1 MLKRLFNNQKRQNNR
16 EYTGKDLLY
25 VTATGAI
32 NGLLSP
38 VTNGI
43 CASVTKTVGTKLGLT
58 VVKETGEASLSKIN
72 SNKDLPKISISDHTY
87 MRMID
92 RNLCNTVKNNDGT
105 IIGYS
110 DFIELLASAVQN
122 TKNPGKNVVISGVQG
137 ASGIKMIVQPIY
149 DGKKLSEI
157 RIESVM

>member
-1 MLKRLFNNQKRQNNR
+1 M
-16 EYTGKDLLY
+16 
-25 VTATGAI
+25 
-32 NGLLSP
+32 
-38 VTNGI
+38 
-43 CASVTKTVGTKLGLT
+43 
-58 VVKETGEASLSKIN
+58 
-72 SNKDLPKISISDHTY
+72 PKISISDHTY

-137 ASGIKMIVQPIY
+137 TSGIKMIVQPIY
-149 DGKKLSEI
+149 DGKNFQK
-157 RIESVM
+157 